1 MKIISAYVREQ
12 QRYTKNQ
19 LRTCFSYD
27 DVGVEK
33 FIKSLKSY
41 GILKTVA
48 NTAEQKELTDLI
60 DDDVQLMMKLLE
72 MMIATMYSRMSVS
85 L

>member
-1 MKIISAYVREQ
+1 MEIKIRSRYVREQ

-19 LRTCFSYD
+19 LRTLFSYD

-41 GILKTVA
+41 GI
-48 NTAEQKELTDLI
+48 
-60 DDDVQLMMKLLE
+60 
-72 MMIATMYSRMSVS
+72 
-85 L
+85 

>member
-1 MKIISAYVREQ
+1 MEIISCFVREQ

-19 LRTCFSYD
+19 LRTRFSYD

-33 FIKSLKSY
+33 FIKNLKSY

-48 NTAEQKELTDLI
+48 NTAEQKELTNLVDE
-60 DDDVQLMMKLLE
+60 DVQVMDENALLRCFSSGGSPRTP
-72 MMIATMYSRMSVS
+72 I
-85 L
+85 